1 MMRIAVLILVIML
14 AYAGIYSL
22 MSIFVPK
29 LVMESIFS
37 AITDKPLSSIQDAGY
52 LKALSGRQM
61 HAGMYTLTTVIAGFF
76 VLFAGFQKAQKWGW
90 WGFLVVGGIA
100 WLWGL
105 IYSIVIGDN
114 LSIIFML
121 IGTVLLLVG
130 LFLPYKSFFGK
141 KA

>member
-37 AITDKPLSSIQDAGY
+37 AITDKPLSGIQDAGY

-61 HAGMYTLTTVIAGFF
+61 HAGIYALTTVIAGFF

-90 WGFLVVGGIA
+90 WGFLIVGGIA

-105 IYSIVIGDN
+105 IYSIVIADN
-114 LSIIFML
+114 FNIIFML

-130 LFLPYKSFFGK
+130 LFLPFKAFFGK

>member
-52 LKALSGRQM
+52 LKALLGRQM
-61 HAGMYTLTTVIAGFF
+61 HTGIYALTTVIAGFF

-90 WGFLVVGGIA
+90 WGFLIVGGIA

-105 IYSIVIGDN
+105 IYSIVIADN
-114 LSIIFML
+114 FNIIFML

-130 LFLPYKSFFGK
+130 LFLPFKSFFGK